1 MICCRFDLRKKMLP
15 YIEGRLSEPGTERL
29 ETHLLNCASCRAL
42 LVRLRTGHR
51 MAQRLA
57 SLPMAVDESPEFES
71 GTVGLEGLEARALGG
86 AWLAT
91 WRDRLDRLATARVVT
106 ALSAVV
112 LLQLGLLVVSN
123 RGVLL
128 GEHSR
133 TSVSTGSID
142 FGEFRQLTIAELKSN
157 TQPHVATD
165 GYVEDVHTDREE
177 GTVAFKLVQKPQSG
191 TPFVV
196 CEIMSPIRMAPPPE
210 GSRVRVYGVERYD
223 AQQDRKWYEV
233 NPVLKIVPVKP

>member
-1 MICCRFDLRKKMLP
+1 MSCWRFDLRKRMLP
-15 YIEGRLSEPGTERL
+15 YLEARLPECETARL
-29 ETHLLNCASCRAL
+29 ERHLLDCESCRAL
-42 LVRLRTGHR
+42 LVRLRAGHQ

-57 SLPMAVDESPEFES
+57 SLEFEGAEAPDFES
-71 GTVGLEGLEARALGG
+71 EIAGLEAAAASQG
-86 AWLAT
+86 AMQSLA
-91 WRDRLDRLATARVVT
+91 WRGWLDRLATPRMVT

-128 GEHSR
+128 GERSR
-133 TSVSTGSID
+133 TSIAAGAID
-142 FGEFRQLTIAELKSN
+142 LAEFRQLTIPELKSN

-165 GYVEDVHTDREE
+165 GYVEDVHTDEEE
-177 GTVAFKLVQKPQSG
+177 GTVAFKLVQSPQNS
-191 TPFVV
+191 PSFVV
-196 CEIMSPIRMAPPPE
+196 CEIMSPIQMAPPAE

-233 NPVLKIVPVKP
+233 NPVLSIVPLKR

>member
-1 MICCRFDLRKKMLP
+1 MICWRFDLRKKMLP
-15 YIEGRLSEPGTERL
+15 YLEGRLPEPETERL
-29 ETHLLNCASCRAL
+29 EAHLLDCARCRAL
-42 LVRLRTGHR
+42 LVRLRRGHR

-57 SLPMAVDESPEFES
+57 SLPLAAGEPPQFES
-71 GTVGLEGLEARALGG
+71 GMAWFEASTAPGGTGLAA
-86 AWLAT
+86 

-106 ALSAVV
+106 VLSAVV

-128 GEHSR
+128 GEHAR
-133 TSVSTGSID
+133 TSGSAGSID
-142 FGEFRQLTIAELKSN
+142 FGEFRQLTIPELESN

-165 GYVEDVHTDREE
+165 GYVEDVHADQEE

-191 TPFVV
+191 APFVV
-196 CEIMSPIRMAPPPE
+196 CEIMSPIRMAPPRE

-223 AQQDRKWYEV
+223 AQADRKWYEV

>member
-1 MICCRFDLRKKMLP
+1 MICWRFDLRRKMLP
-15 YIEGRLSEPGTERL
+15 YIEGRLLRPETKRL
-29 ETHLLNCASCRAL
+29 EAHLLNCAFCREL

-57 SLPMAVDESPEFES
+57 SLPLAVDESPGFES
-71 GTVGLEGLEARALGG
+71 GVARLEAAMAPGG
-86 AWLAT
+86 TRLAT

-133 TSVSTGSID
+133 MAVSTGSID
-142 FGEFRQLTIAELKSN
+142 FAEFRQLTIPELKSN

-165 GYVEDVHTDREE
+165 GYVEDVHTDEEE
-177 GTVAFKLVQKPQSG
+177 GTVAFKLVENPQNGAS
-191 TPFVV
+191 FVV
-196 CEIMSPIRMAPPPE
+196 CEIMSPIQMAPPAE

-233 NPVLKIVPVKP
+233 NPVLKIVPVKN

>member
-1 MICCRFDLRKKMLP
+1 MICWRFDLRKKMLP
-15 YIEGRLSEPGTERL
+15 YLEGRLPELETARL
-29 ETHLLNCASCRAL
+29 EAHLLNCAFCRAL

-57 SLPMAVDESPEFES
+57 SLPLAVDEPFES
-71 GTVGLEGLEARALGG
+71 GIAWLEAAESPGG
-86 AWLAT
+86 ARFAA

-106 ALSAVV
+106 VLSAVV

-133 TSVSTGSID
+133 AAASAGSID
-142 FGEFRQLTIAELKSN
+142 FDEFRQLTIPELKSN

-165 GYVEDVHTDREE
+165 GYVEDVHTDEEE
-177 GTVAFKLVQKPQSG
+177 GTVAFKLAENPHGG
-191 TPFVV
+191 TSFVV
-196 CEIMSPIRMAPPPE
+196 CEIMSPIQMAPPAE

-233 NPVLKIVPVKP
+233 NPVLRIVPVKP

>member
-1 MICCRFDLRKKMLP
+1 MSCWRFDLRRQMLP
-15 YIEGRLSEPGTERL
+15 YLEARLPESETARL
-29 ETHLLNCASCRAL
+29 ERHLVDCEPCRGL
-42 LVRLRTGHR
+42 LVRLRAGHQ

-57 SLPMAVDESPEFES
+57 SFPPMRAEAVDFES
-71 GTVGLEGLEARALGG
+71 EMAGLEAAASGSRTPS
-86 AWLAT
+86 LA
-91 WRDRLDRLATARVVT
+91 WRDRLERLATPRMVT

-128 GEHSR
+128 GERSR
-133 TSVSTGSID
+133 TLTTGAID
-142 FGEFRQLTIAELKSN
+142 LAEFRQLTIPELRSN

-165 GYVEDVHTDREE
+165 GYVEDVHTDEEE
-177 GTVAFKLVQKPQSG
+177 GTVAFKLVQSPQNGSS
-191 TPFVV
+191 FVV
-196 CEIMSPIRMAPPPE
+196 CEIMSPIQMAPPAE

-233 NPVLKIVPVKP
+233 NPVLSIVPLKR